1 MLRETFLVVLG
12 LIAVNCSP
20 FDPVDQPGY
29 PLYGLKKVE
38 VDPFV
43 VGGSVATTG
52 QFPYQ
57 AALRTPA
64 GMFFC
69 GGVIISNVS
78 SRAKKGEIKKK
89 SHEVSFI
96 AMGFECCSL
105 HNQP

>member
-1 MLRETFLVVLG
+1 MFRESLLLILG
-12 LIAVNCSP
+12 LVAVSCVP
-20 FDPVDQPGY
+20 YDPVDLPGY
-29 PLYGLKKVE
+29 PLYGLKKTE

-43 VGGSVATTG
+43 VGGSAASSG

-78 SRAKKGEIKKK
+78 NCLLVGMI
-89 SHEVSFI
+89 
-96 AMGFECCSL
+96 
-105 HNQP
+105 